1 MVNIGN
7 DIYDLAKLLFPICRS
22 ITGNGVRETLAIIQN
37 HIPLKT
43 YEVPTG
49 TSVFDWTVPKEWN
62 IRDAH
67 LSDKNG
73 NKVVDFKDNNL
84 HVMGYSIPVNRMI
97 SNEELQKHLYSLPEQ
112 PNAIPYVTS
121 YYKEDWGICLTHNV
135 RETLKDAEY
144 SVFIDSDVK
153 DGNLTYGE
161 LIIPG
166 ESEKEIL
173 ISTNIC
179 HPSMANNELSGPVV
193 ATFLAKWILNS
204 LRRYTYRIIFV
215 PETIGAICYLSKNLD
230 IMKQNTIAGFNLSCV
245 GDDKKYSYIP
255 TKYDNTYIDKII
267 FNVLTQRGLGFTKY
281 SFLERGSDERQFNFP
296 GVDLPVVCV
305 CRSKFNTYAEYHTS
319 LDDLSFIS
327 PAGLFGSYDLLKE
340 CICAIEENKKYK
352 ATCICEPQ
360 LGKRNLCPSVS
371 TKFAFG
377 DFKVKLTSFLLYA
390 DGTND
395 LIDIS
400 NKTNIS
406 VQDLLVIVEKLLEV
420 KLISE
425 VV

>member
-1 MVNIGN
+1 MSNVG
-7 DIYDLAKLLFPICRS
+7 DEMYDLAKLLFPICRS
-22 ITGNGVRETLAIIQN
+22 ITGNGVRETFGIIQN
-37 HIPLKT
+37 HIPLKV

-62 IRDAH
+62 IRSAY
-67 LSDKNG
+67 LADKCG
-73 NKVVDFKDNNL
+73 NKIIDFENNNL
-84 HVMGYSIPVNRMI
+84 HVMGYSVPVNKTI
-97 SNEELQKHLYSLPEQ
+97 SNEELQKHLHSLPEQ

-121 YYKEDWGICLTHNV
+121 YYREDWGICLTHSD
-135 RETLKDAEY
+135 REKLKDAEY
-144 SVFIDSDVK
+144 SVFIDSDLK
-153 DGNLTYGE
+153 DGSLTYGE

-166 ESEKEIL
+166 DSEKEVL

-179 HPSMANNELSGPVV
+179 HPSLANNELSGPVV
-193 ATFLAKWILNS
+193 AIFLAKWLLNNK
-204 LRRYTYRIIFV
+204 RKYTYRFMFV
-215 PETIGAICYLSKNLD
+215 PETIGAICYLSKNLEV
-230 IMKQNTIAGFNLSCV
+230 MRKNTIAGFNLSCV

-255 TKYDNTYIDKII
+255 TKYDNTYTDKVI
-267 FNVLTQRGLGFTKY
+267 FNVLTQRGFGFTKH

-296 GVDLPVVCV
+296 GVDLPIVCV

-327 PAGLFGSYDLLKE
+327 PAGLFGSYELLSE
-340 CICAIEENKKYK
+340 CISVIEGNKKYK
-352 ATCICEPQ
+352 VTCVCEPQ
-360 LGKRNLCPSVS
+360 LGKRNLCSSVS

-400 NKTNIS
+400 NKTNITLN
-406 VQDLLVIVEKLLEV
+406 DLLVIVEKLLEV
-420 KLISE
+420 NLISE
-425 VV
+425 VT